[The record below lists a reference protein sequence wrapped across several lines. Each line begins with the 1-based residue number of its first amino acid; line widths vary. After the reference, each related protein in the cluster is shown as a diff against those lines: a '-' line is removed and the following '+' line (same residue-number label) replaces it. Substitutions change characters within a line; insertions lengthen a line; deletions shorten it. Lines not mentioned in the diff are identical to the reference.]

1 MPAMRLNTRVR
12 CLEFPCGD
20 VDHSRYRVPAVDLD
34 PERIRIVLI
43 SEGAAAD
50 PTDDYQAPGDP
61 LFLRTT
67 LEAFGDAGV
76 TASSLAGLH
85 RLGIYVTSAVK
96 CAKTRPGIAAATIT
110 ECSQLLE
117 AELAQFTGARAYLL
131 MGDVAI
137 KAINAIARR
146 AGEPRPI
153 PAGSTYRIRD
163 GELHWRNTRLFP
175 SYLQAGPAFY
185 IEASKRRMIAEDIR
199 AALAVAG
206 MAG

>member
-1 MPAMRLNTRVR
+1 MRLNAEVR
-12 CLEFPCGD
+12 CLGFPCDD

-34 PERIRIVLI
+34 PDRVRIVLI

-50 PTDDYQAPGDP
+50 PADDYQAPGDP

-67 LEAFGDAGV
+67 VEAFGDAGLEV
-76 TASSLAGLH
+76 SSLADLH

-96 CAKTRPGIAAATIT
+96 CAKTGQGISAATIT
-110 ECSQLLE
+110 ECSRLLE
-117 AELAQFTGARAYLL
+117 VELAQFTHARAYLL

-137 KAINAIARR
+137 KAITAIARR
-146 AGEPRPI
+146 AGERRPI

-163 GELHWRNTRLFP
+163 GEYRWRGIRLFP
-175 SYLQAGPAFY
+175 SYLQAGPAFH
-185 IEASKRRMIAEDIR
+185 IEQSKRRMIAEDIR

-206 MAG
+206 RPG

>member
-1 MPAMRLNTRVR
+1 MRLNAGVE

-43 SEGAAAD
+43 SEGAAID
-50 PTDDYQAPGDP
+50 PADDYEAPGEP

-67 LEAFGDAGV
+67 LEAFGDAGLEV
-76 TASSLAGLH
+76 SSLADLH
-85 RLGIYVTSAVK
+85 RLGVYVTSAVK
-96 CAKTRPGIAAATIT
+96 CAKTGQGIAAATIA
-110 ECSQLLE
+110 ECSRLLE
-117 AELAQFTGARAYLL
+117 IELAQFAGARAYLL

-146 AGEPRPI
+146 AGERRPI
-153 PAGSTYRIRD
+153 PAGSTYRIRN
-163 GELHWRNTRLFP
+163 GEYHWRGIRLFP

-185 IEASKRRMIAEDIR
+185 IEKSKRRMIAEDIR
-199 AALAVAG
+199 AALSVAG
-206 MAG
+206 LAG